1 MRDLID
7 LLYGEHIDPLE
18 AAPLDPIFPEIEWIG
33 VGDVVVVH
41 GKQEDMLG
49 VVKDTDPAEDKALV
63 RSWSRE
69 VGVWYTYWW
78 DLEVI
83 ELAATA
89 GTTAA

>member
-1 MRDLID
+1 MSNLCAVPTVVDFV
-7 LLYGEHIDPLE
+7 
-18 AAPLDPIFPEIEWIG
+18 PLDPIVPEIEWIG

-49 VVKDTDPAEDKALV
+49 IVKDTDPAEGKALV

-78 DLEVI
+78 GLEVI

-89 GTTAA
+89 GAIAA

>member
-1 MRDLID
+1 MPDKSTSPID
-7 LLYGEHIDPLE
+7 LAYIVPLE
-18 AAPLDPIFPEIEWIG
+18 PIFPEIEWIG
-33 VGDVVVVH
+33 VGDIVVVH

-49 VVKDTDPAEDKALV
+49 VVKDTDPAEGKALV

>member
-1 MRDLID
+1 MLQP
-7 LLYGEHIDPLE
+7 LLTVLLPLPTLDQFT
-18 AAPLDPIFPEIEWIG
+18 PLDPLFPEIEWIG

-41 GKQEDMLG
+41 GKNEDMLG
-49 VVKDTDPAEDKALV
+49 IVKDTDPAEGKALV

-78 DLEVI
+78 KLEVI